1 MWHIMKT
8 LPTKIVQQVFTAS
21 RHRLC
26 MWYIMR
32 KLPTKI
38 SGDLLRNTNVR
49 ACIHRLVW
57 NVYIKQ
63 STFETRWAD
72 LLETFALD
80 ENQCLKEMHE
90 IRERWAPAYFR
101 DIPMYCLIKT
111 THAARAQ
118 MHPLCKSQIR
128 SIQRYHNEFN

>member
-1 MWHIMKT
+1 MKQ
-8 LPTKIVQQVFTAS
+8 IVQQVFTAS

-118 MHPLCKSQIR
+118 MHPLLSLICVQQHRKAQT
-128 SIQRYHNEFN
+128 